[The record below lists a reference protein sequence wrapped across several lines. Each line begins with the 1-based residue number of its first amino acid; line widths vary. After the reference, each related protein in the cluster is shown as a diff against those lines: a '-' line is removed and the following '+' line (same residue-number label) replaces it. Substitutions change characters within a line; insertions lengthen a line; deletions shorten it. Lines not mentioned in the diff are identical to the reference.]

1 MYIMNIYSE
10 QDWQAALPTSHS
22 AENFRILIPHQKFRR
37 LPMDTQKELI
47 AEYDRELASTRK
59 MLDAIP
65 ADADLNWKA
74 SPKCMT
80 LGRLAAHVA
89 ETAGAWGIDTLSKD
103 GLEFDMGSYKPWNP
117 ASKAEILQK
126 FDTETSQAKQ
136 ILGRLDLSRWNDNWK
151 LTAGDQTWIDDSRY
165 VVFRT
170 WVLNHLIH
178 HRAQLGRDLR
188 TLGAPIPGMY
198 GPSADEG

>member
-1 MYIMNIYSE
+1 MDI
-10 QDWQAALPTSHS
+10 QA
-22 AENFRILIPHQKFRR
+22 
-37 LPMDTQKELI
+37 ELI

-59 MLDAIP
+59 MLDAVP
-65 ADADLNWKA
+65 TDADLNWKA
-74 SPKCMT
+74 NPKSMT

-89 ETAGAWGIDTLSKD
+89 EAAGAWGVDTLSKN
-103 GLEFDMGSYKPWNP
+103 GLDFDMAGYKPWQP
-117 ASKAEILQK
+117 ASKAEVLEK
-126 FDTETSQAKQ
+126 FDKDTSKAKH
-136 ILGRLDLSRWNDNWK
+136 ILASLDPAKWNDNWK
-151 LTAGDQTWIDDSRY
+151 MTAGDQTWINDSRY

-188 TLGAPIPGMY
+188 ALGAPIPGMY

>member
-1 MYIMNIYSE
+1 MDI
-10 QDWQAALPTSHS
+10 QD
-22 AENFRILIPHQKFRR
+22 
-37 LPMDTQKELI
+37 ELI
-47 AEYDRELASTRK
+47 AEYDRELVSTRK
-59 MLDAIP
+59 MLDSIP
-65 ADADLNWKA
+65 AEADLDWKA
-74 SPKCMT
+74 NPKSMT

-89 ETAGAWGIDTLSKD
+89 ETAGAWGINTLSEN
-103 GLEFDMGSYKPWNP
+103 GLNLDMTSYKPWRP
-117 ASKAEILQK
+117 ASKTEILERFEQ
-126 FDTETSQAKQ
+126 DTAKAKR
-136 ILGRLDLSRWNDNWK
+136 ILGSLDAAKWDDNWK
-151 LTAGDQTWIDDSRY
+151 MTAGDQTWINDSRY

>member
-1 MYIMNIYSE
+1 
-10 QDWQAALPTSHS
+10 
-22 AENFRILIPHQKFRR
+22 
-37 LPMDTQKELI
+37 MDIQEELI

-103 GLEFDMGSYKPWNP
+103 GLDFDMGSYKPWNP
-117 ASKAEILQK
+117 ASKAEILAEVRHRNIASKANSRAPRSSQMERQLEDDRWRPDLDRRLALRRLPHLGAESPHPSPRAVRPRPADARRSDPGHVRSLGRRRLSK
-126 FDTETSQAKQ
+126 KLPIHRSQA
-136 ILGRLDLSRWNDNWK
+136 
-151 LTAGDQTWIDDSRY
+151 A
-165 VVFRT
+165 
-170 WVLNHLIH
+170 
-178 HRAQLGRDLR
+178 RA
-188 TLGAPIPGMY
+188 
-198 GPSADEG
+198 